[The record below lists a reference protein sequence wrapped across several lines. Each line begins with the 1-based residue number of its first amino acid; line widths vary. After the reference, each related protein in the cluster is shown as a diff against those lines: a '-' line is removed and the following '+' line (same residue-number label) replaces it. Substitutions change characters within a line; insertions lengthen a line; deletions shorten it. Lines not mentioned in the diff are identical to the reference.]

1 MNEEGGSGEDC
12 IPALSSAASTIVAGD
27 GNSCWM
33 ARIAQLANLNFC
45 VQLRQHIAIPT
56 VVLRVLYDL
65 LHHAHPIAR
74 LCVDLVAHET
84 GRVVL
89 FGRYVGRS

>member
-1 MNEEGGSGEDC
+1 
-12 IPALSSAASTIVAGD
+12 
-27 GNSCWM
+27 M
-33 ARIAQLANLNFC
+33 ARISQLANLNLC
-45 VQLRQHIAIPT
+45 VQLRPHIAIPT
-56 VVLRVLYDL
+56 VVLRVLHDL

-74 LCVDLVAHET
+74 LCVNLVTHET